1 MIPTTAQID
10 RAEHEVWRGKT
21 NTERYHRYRYY
32 REDHNYRMQAA
43 MCSPD
48 FAAKPMG
55 IKHIE
60 IPKPRTVQVPSVR
73 DKIIMHA
80 LCDNVIYSAVEA
92 KMGPWASA
100 CLIGRGTEYGTARA
114 EYLLRRW
121 WKEHHSVPYILKGD
135 IHTYF
140 ASVRRD
146 RILELSA
153 EILPD
158 EDIRRISRAY
168 TLYDDSPVG
177 MPLGLQQSQCFG
189 NLYLAA
195 LDDYIVQE
203 RGFANYGRHM
213 DDFYVLAATHAEL
226 EDLLNGIRDK
236 LAEIGL
242 ELNPKTTIERG
253 RLDYLGFTHI
263 ITDDGKYLLR
273 LLNGKKKAKKREL
286 KMVVRGLTGGHLTP
300 EKVQLRYQ
308 GWRQRILR
316 AGCRNVVIEMDR
328 HFICLLHNA
337 GYKTRTTM
345 KKGVEIIGKSN
356 KHD

>member
-153 EILPD
+153 ETLPD

-213 DDFYVLAATHAEL
+213 DDFYVLAATRAEL

>member
-43 MCSPD
+43 MRSPD

-153 EILPD
+153 ETLPD

-213 DDFYVLAATHAEL
+213 DDFYVLAATRAEL

>member
-43 MCSPD
+43 MRSPD

-286 KMVVRGLTGGHLTP
+286 KMVVRELAGGRLTP

>member
-43 MCSPD
+43 MRSPD

-153 EILPD
+153 ETLPD

-213 DDFYVLAATHAEL
+213 DDFYVLAATRAEL

-286 KMVVRGLTGGHLTP
+286 KMVARELAGGHLAP

-345 KKGVEIIGKSN
+345 KKGVEIIGKN
-356 KHD
+356 DKHD